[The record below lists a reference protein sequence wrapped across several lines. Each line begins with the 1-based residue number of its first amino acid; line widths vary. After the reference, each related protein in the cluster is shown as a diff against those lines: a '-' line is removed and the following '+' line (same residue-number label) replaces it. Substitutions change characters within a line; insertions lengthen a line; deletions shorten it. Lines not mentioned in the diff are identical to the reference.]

1 MDILLLERG
10 LRGSKREIGH
20 LVDRRELVSR
30 VEPHRTRLR
39 EESYTVRSTELSEY
53 GSHEIDIL
61 MAYCLLTDMVKES
74 SRYHLVGWAGL
85 CY

>member
-1 MDILLLERG
+1 MNESRWIFSYWKGVHEVATEGNR
-10 LRGSKREIGH
+10 SH
-20 LVDRRELVSR
+20 LVDRCELVSR

-53 GSHEIDIL
+53 GSHEIGII

-74 SRYHLVGWAGL
+74 
-85 CY
+85 